1 VVLAGNKEQKK
12 KYLGRMVEEPL
23 ICVSIEMDTCIFKII
38 SAMVFVLLV
47 FDNRLM
53 VSLNL
58 GQDLMSPVS
67 KQRPKRRAII
77 TF

>member
-1 VVLAGNKEQKK
+1 MVLAGNKEQKK

-38 SAMVFVLLV
+38 SAMCFVLLV

-58 GQDLMSPVS
+58 GQDQMSLVS
-67 KQRPKRRAII
+67 KPRPKKRAII

>member
-1 VVLAGNKEQKK
+1 MVLAGNKEQKK
-12 KYLGRMVEEPL
+12 KYLGRMVEAPL
-23 ICVSIEMDTCIFKII
+23 MCVSIAMDTCIFKII
-38 SAMVFVLLV
+38 SPLCFVLHL
-47 FDNRLM
+47 FDNSLM

-67 KQRPKRRAII
+67 KPRPKRRAII